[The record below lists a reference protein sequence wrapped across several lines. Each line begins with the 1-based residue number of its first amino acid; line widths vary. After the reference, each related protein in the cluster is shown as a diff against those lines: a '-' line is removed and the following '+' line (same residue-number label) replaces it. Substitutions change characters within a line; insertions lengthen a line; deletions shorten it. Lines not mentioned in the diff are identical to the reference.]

1 MSFARELR
9 ALIGAPEIL
18 VTPGIYDAFSA
29 FRAQQ
34 AGFKAVFA
42 SGSALA
48 AMHLGR
54 PDIGLM
60 TLSEVAEVT
69 ARIADRIAI
78 PLFVD
83 ADLGFGNAYMAART
97 MQLLERAGAAE
108 YLGSIPSG

>member
-34 AGFKAVFA
+34 AGFKAVVA

-48 AMHLGR
+48 AMPQPAKALMPHSTVSPPMPKQGR
-54 PDIGLM
+54 
-60 TLSEVAEVT
+60 T
-69 ARIADRIAI
+69 
-78 PLFVD
+78 
-83 ADLGFGNAYMAART
+83 
-97 MQLLERAGAAE
+97 
-108 YLGSIPSG
+108 